1 MLPCNRRHKK
11 ECTEIRYGKEKLRM
25 NIPINQDIETTYRN
39 EFVKGFSIYEFG
51 FSFGGFVAIA
61 LVTILL
67 WWKFGIAFNIG
78 VYAGF
83 PFVIPFFICGFY
95 KPNGMLLPQ
104 YIKERRFE
112 KKTCKLTYETDDIS
126 EEGKPF
132 SMKSNGSLTSCMI
145 PVKEKKK
152 RGVQK
157 DDKKILRR
165 KRK

>member
-1 MLPCNRRHKK
+1 
-11 ECTEIRYGKEKLRM
+11 M

-67 WWKFGIAFNIG
+67 WWKFDVAFNIG

-83 PFVIPFFICGFY
+83 PFAIPFFICGFY

-152 RGVQK
+152 RGAQK
-157 DDKKILRR
+157 NDEKILRR